1 VIPATAI
8 VINLARRADRLETF
22 LARWNATGLDV
33 VLDVLE
39 ATDGAREK
47 PADPRWSKFPTGV
60 WGCWDSHRRALARP
74 GRPALIMEDD
84 CVFAP
89 NFGPALAALTA
100 PSGWDVIHL
109 GGQHLIR
116 PDPVVCG
123 LVAPRRMLRSHA
135 YLAANPQTLS
145 AALRGRRTHVDYAL
159 GLLPLARYAVDPW
172 LVGQDGSPGD
182 ITRTTASQTEFW
194 QEGERRGA

>member
-1 VIPATAI
+1 MIPATAI

-22 LARWNATGLDV
+22 IARWKDAGLDV
-33 VLDVLE
+33 PLEILDATDE
-39 ATDGAREK
+39 ATQK
-47 PADPRWSKFPTGV
+47 PPDPWAKFPRGA
-60 WGCWDSHRRALARP
+60 WGCWDSHRRALARA
-74 GRPALIMEDD
+74 GSPALIMEDD
-84 CVFAP
+84 CVFQW
-89 NFGPALAALTA
+89 NFAPALAELTA
-100 PSGWDVIHL
+100 PSGWEVIHL
-109 GGQHLIR
+109 GGQHLVR
-116 PDPVVCG
+116 PDPLVPG
-123 LVAPRRMLRSHA
+123 LVKPRRMLRSHA
-135 YLAANPQTLS
+135 YVAAYPQTLS